1 MAVVPVDTLA
11 STAPSVAVRA
21 RVGRDERLLHG
32 LLLVYGLFFLA
43 VLVLPLYVMLSKSFE
58 NKAGEFVG
66 LANYALYFASPALS
80 QSIWNSLFVS
90 AVSAVITIL
99 LAFVYA
105 YGVTRTAIPFK
116 GLFRGVAFLPILAP
130 SLLPGISLV
139 YLFGNQGML
148 KGMLLG
154 GSIYGPL
161 GIVAGEVFYC
171 FPHAFL
177 IISTALSLA
186 DSRLYEA
193 ATSLGASRP
202 KVFWTVTLPGVKYGL
217 ISAAFVVFTLVIT
230 DFGVPKVIGGAFNV
244 LATDIYKQVVGQANF
259 QMGAV
264 VSVLLLLPRW
274 SPSQST
280 GWCSDARWR

>member
-1 MAVVPVDTLA
+1 M
-11 STAPSVAVRA
+11 
-21 RVGRDERLLHG
+21 
-32 LLLVYGLFFLA
+32 
-43 VLVLPLYVMLSKSFE
+43 LVLPLYVMLSKSFE

-80 QSIWNSLFVS
+80 QSIWNSFWVS

-105 YGVTRTAIPFK
+105 YGLTRTAIPFK
-116 GLFRGVAFLPILAP
+116 GLFRGIAFLPILAP

-154 GSIYGPL
+154 GSIYGPW

-186 DSRLYEA
+186 DF
-193 ATSLGASRP
+193 ATLRGGDFAGARAGRKSSGR
-202 KVFWTVTLPGVKYGL
+202 
-217 ISAAFVVFTLVIT
+217 
-230 DFGVPKVIGGAFNV
+230 
-244 LATDIYKQVVGQANF
+244 
-259 QMGAV
+259 
-264 VSVLLLLPRW
+264 
-274 SPSQST
+274 
-280 GWCSDARWR
+280 